1 MIILLK
7 LEVTNIL
14 SLSFQ
19 SIIKFH
25 IFVRLLS
32 MHASCMHQ
40 FTQGT
45 CLSLSTLL
53 KELCQGTRRFKKT
66 GSPSPVIK

>member
-19 SIIKFH
+19 SMIKFH
-25 IFVRLLS
+25 IFVRLLYV
-32 MHASCMHQ
+32 HASSMHQ

-45 CLSLSTLL
+45 FLSLSTLL
-53 KELCQGTRRFKKT
+53 KELCQGTKRFKKWAD
-66 GSPSPVIK
+66 PAL